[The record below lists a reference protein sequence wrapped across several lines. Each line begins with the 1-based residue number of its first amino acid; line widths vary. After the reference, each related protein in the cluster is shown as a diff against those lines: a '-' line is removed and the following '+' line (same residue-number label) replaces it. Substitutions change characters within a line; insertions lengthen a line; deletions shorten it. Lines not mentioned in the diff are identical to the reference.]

1 MRRISKTY
9 GIKSAYTDY
18 VEMLE
23 KENLDLV
30 SVVTPDFAHKA
41 PTIEALKMGVNV
53 VVEKPLATTVRD
65 AEDMVNEAK
74 KKGLLLFTN
83 FFNRWNPPFAL
94 TKERVKRGELGDLI
108 YAYTRLSDTLYVPTK
123 MLSWAAKTNVVYF
136 LMSHTADLIT
146 WLFSDEVVKVRA
158 WGLIRVLRSL
168 GVDTLDYVI
177 AILEFK
183 RGGRAV
189 LESAWILPESMPC
202 VVDFKLE
209 LIGSKGAVNVDARSQ
224 GLEVMSLKYEYPRY
238 LVFSDIHGS
247 VFGAVKESLNHVIK
261 CLISGK
267 EPSVKPL
274 DGLVNVK
281 ILCSIL
287 KSLEEDTDVQL
298 RI

>member
-1 MRRISKTY
+1 LRRISKTY